1 MMKREEK
8 KSWLRKVRPAVWLF
22 VILITGCHHAQ
33 HPAEAFN
40 DYPIKPVD
48 FAAVKL
54 EDEFWAPRL
63 EINRKVTIPYL
74 FQMDEESGR
83 AGNFRIAAGLEKGR
97 HTGKRYNDS
106 DVFKAMEAAAYSL
119 RVHPDPVLREKLD
132 RLVEIVGKAQEPD
145 GYLFTTRTIDPE
157 NPAPGA
163 GRDRWSNL
171 RVSHELYNVGHMYEA
186 AVAHYAATGERTFLD
201 IALKN
206 ADLLVRTFG
215 PGKRS
220 AFPGHQE
227 IEIGLSKLY
236 RVTGNR
242 QYLELAKF
250 FLDER
255 GRYHEGET
263 YPPDS
268 PFAIYNSEEYLQNHK
283 PVLEQTEA
291 VGHAVRAT
299 YMYSGMADV
308 AALGGW
314 PEYAAAADRLWEDVA
329 GKKLYLTGG
338 LGSTGETEA
347 FGPAYELPNA
357 HAYAETCASIGNALW
372 NQRMFQLHGD
382 GKYIDILERI
392 LYNGLISGV
401 SLSGDRFFYQNP
413 LESAGGYERSG
424 WFEVA
429 CCPANIARFLPM
441 LPGYIYAVGKDS
453 LYVNLFVAG
462 TARVDVGGRPVE
474 LTQETK
480 YPWEG
485 KVRMLVNARPPRRF
499 TVMLRIPG
507 WALNR
512 PVPTGLY
519 RFLDENDQPVRIW
532 VNRKPVEFE
541 VENGYVRLNR
551 KWQPNDL
558 VEFILPMPNRRVIAD
573 ERVREDDGKVALQ
586 RGPVVFCAEG
596 VDNGGRVLNLVL
608 PDDAELEYWQR
619 PDLLGGVAVLTAKAE
634 AVEMAADG
642 KIMSRRVH
650 DFMAVPYFAW
660 ANRGEMAVWLP
671 RTESALKPPA
681 KVR

>member
-1 MMKREEK
+1 MF
-8 KSWLRKVRPAVWLF
+8 RKMTPATWLF
-22 VILITGCHHAQ
+22 IVLIAGCRQAQ
-33 HPAEAFN
+33 PPAEAVN

-48 FAAVKL
+48 FTAVKL
-54 EDEFWAPRL
+54 DDEFWAPRL
-63 EINRKVTIPYL
+63 EINRTVTIPYL
-74 FQMDEESGR
+74 FRMDEETGR

-132 RLVEIVGKAQEPD
+132 RLVDVVGKAQEPD
-145 GYLFTTRTIDPE
+145 GYLFTTRTIDPG

-163 GRDRWSNL
+163 GQERWSNL

-215 PGKRS
+215 LGKRS

-227 IEIGLSKLY
+227 IEIGLCKLY
-236 RVTGNR
+236 RMTGNR
-242 QYLELAKF
+242 QYLDLAKF

-255 GRYHEGET
+255 GRYHGGET
-263 YPPDS
+263 YPSDS
-268 PFAIYNSEEYLQNHK
+268 PFVIYNSEEYLQNHK

-291 VGHAVRAT
+291 TGHAVRAT

-314 PEYAAAADRLWEDVA
+314 PEYAAAAGPLWESVT

-338 LGSTGETEA
+338 IGSTGEYEA
-347 FGPAYELPNA
+347 FGADYDLPNA
-357 HAYAETCASIGNALW
+357 RAYAETCASIGNALW

-392 LYNGLISGV
+392 IYNGLISGV
-401 SLSGDRFFYQNP
+401 SLSGDRFFY
-413 LESAGGYERSG
+413 
-424 WFEVA
+424 
-429 CCPANIARFLPM
+429 ANIARFLPT
-441 LPGYIYAVGKDS
+441 LPGYIYATGKDS

-474 LTQETK
+474 LIQETK

-485 KVRMLVNARPPRRF
+485 KVRMLVNPRPPRKF
-499 TVMLRIPG
+499 TLMLRLPG

-512 PVPTGLY
+512 PVPTELY
-519 RFLDENDQPVRIW
+519 RFLDKNEQPVRLW
-532 VNRKPVEFE
+532 VNRKPVDLK
-541 VENGYVRLNR
+541 VESGYVRLNR
-551 KWQPNDL
+551 KWRSNDL
-558 VEFILPMPNRRVIAD
+558 IELILPMPNRRVIAD
-573 ERVREDDGKVALQ
+573 EQVKEDADKVALQ

-596 VDNGGRVLNLVL
+596 ADNGGRVLNLVL
-608 PDDAELEYWQR
+608 PDEAELEYWQR

-642 KIMSRRVH
+642 KIVSRRAH

-660 ANRGEMAVWLP
+660 GNRGPGEMAVWLP
-671 RTESALKPPA
+671 RTESAVKPPA
-681 KVR
+681 KIR